1 MSPKESS
8 INRISSILLTTS
20 DLVYHPL
27 GYRISNLCIESES
40 QEYGACTFELNG
52 LKIKHRL
59 SKVTPTKTGQFVT
72 IWKRNEAGITT
83 PFNDQDEFDLLIISA
98 NSVDRSGQ
106 FIFSKAILV
115 QHQIIAKNGIDGKR
129 GIRVY
134 PPWDTVTNKQAEKTQ
149 QWQSP
154 YFLQI
159 DINGNTDLA
168 RAKKLIGNGSTQQG
182 F

>member
-1 MSPKESS
+1 MSITKLPLILQTASS
-8 INRISSILLTTS
+8 
-20 DLVYHPL
+20 LVYHPL
-27 GYRISNLCIESES
+27 GYQINNLQIETES
-40 QEYGACTFELNG
+40 LEYAACTFELNG

-59 SKVTPTKTGQFVT
+59 AKITPTKTGQFVT

-98 NSVDRSGQ
+98 NNADLFGQ
-106 FIFSKAILV
+106 FIFPKAILV
-115 QHQIIAKNGIDGKR
+115 QHKIITKNGIEGKR

-149 QWQSP
+149 QWQVP

-159 DINGNTDLA
+159 DVNENIDLA
-168 RAKKLIGNGSTQQG
+168 RAKKLIGNGIK
-182 F
+182 

>member
-1 MSPKESS
+1 MPTKENP
-8 INRISSILLTTS
+8 INQIPSILRTAFS
-20 DLVYHPL
+20 LVYSL
-27 GYRISNLCIESES
+27 LDYQINNLQIESES
-40 QEYGACTFELNG
+40 REYEACTFELNG

-59 SKVTPTKTGQFVT
+59 SKITPTKTGQFVT

-83 PFNDQDEFDLLIISA
+83 PFNDQDEFDLLIIST

-106 FIFSKAILV
+106 FIFPKDILI
-115 QHQIIAKNGIDGKR
+115 QHKIITKNGIEGKR

-134 PPWDTVTNKQAEKTQ
+134 PPWDIVTNKQAEKTQ
-149 QWQSP
+149 QWQAS

-159 DINGNTDLA
+159 DVNENIDLA
-168 RAKKLIGNGSTQQG
+168 RAKKLIGNGIKQAG

>member
-1 MSPKESS
+1 MSITKLPL
-8 INRISSILLTTS
+8 ILQTAS
-20 DLVYHPL
+20 NLVYHPL
-27 GYRISNLCIESES
+27 GYQINNLQIESES
-40 QEYGACTFELNG
+40 REYAACSFELDG

-59 SKVTPTKTGQFVT
+59 AKITPTKTGQFVT
-72 IWKRNEAGITT
+72 IWKRNEAGITA
-83 PFNDQDEFDLLIISA
+83 PFNDQDEFDLLVISA
-98 NSVDRSGQ
+98 NNADLCGQ
-106 FIFSKAILV
+106 FIFPKAILI
-115 QHQIIAKNGIDGKR
+115 QHKIITKNGIEGKR

-149 QWQSP
+149 QCQMP

-168 RAKKLIGNGSTQQG
+168 RAKKLIDNGIKQTG

>member
-1 MSPKESS
+1 MSITKLPL
-8 INRISSILLTTS
+8 ILQTAS
-20 DLVYHPL
+20 NLVYHPL
-27 GYRISNLCIESES
+27 GYQINNLQTESEGR
-40 QEYGACTFELNG
+40 EYVACTFELNR

-59 SKVTPTKTGQFVT
+59 SKITPTKTGQFVT

-83 PFNDQDEFDLLIISA
+83 PFNDRDEFDLLIISA
-98 NSVDRSGQ
+98 SSVDRSGQ
-106 FIFSKAILV
+106 FIFPKDILV
-115 QHQIIAKNGIDGKR
+115 QHKIITKNEIEGKR

-149 QWQSP
+149 QWQAP

-159 DINGNTDLA
+159 DINENIDLA
-168 RAKKLIGNGSTQQG
+168 RAKKLIGNGIKQTG